1 MVWDLLTWDLAAA
14 NLVIFLSAVL
24 QAATGVG
31 FAMVSVPLL
40 ALISLA
46 WVPAPML
53 ICNITLSLVLMSRGR
68 HALQR
73 AEGPP
78 LAAGLTAGTIA
89 GAGILTLVDPRWLG
103 VLIGGII
110 VAAVAA
116 SLATPPIRITRP
128 RLLTGAFLGGATGVI
143 AAMHGPPLILLYQ
156 REAPEKV
163 RATMA
168 GVFLFGSLLA
178 LGSLWTAGFLGMAEF
193 WRGLALL
200 PGVWAGYHVGRAL
213 GGRLSPGAVRYA
225 MLAVS
230 GTAGAAL
237 LVKSLAA

>member
-1 MVWDLLTWDLAAA
+1 MILELVAA
-14 NLVIFLSAVL
+14 NLVIFLAATL
-24 QAATGVG
+24 QATTGVG
-31 FAMVSVPLL
+31 FAMVAVPLL

-53 ICNITLSLVLMSRGR
+53 ICNLALSATIMRRSRAALVP
-68 HALQR
+68 

-78 LAAGLTAGTIA
+78 LVAGLVLGTLA
-89 GAGILTLVDPRWLG
+89 GAGLLAVFPREG
-103 VLIGGII
+103 MGALIGAII
-110 VAAVAA
+110 LAAVLA
-116 SLATPPIRITRP
+116 SLAVPPLRITGG
-128 RLLTGAFLGGATGVI
+128 RLFTGALLGGGTGVI

-168 GVFLFGSLLA
+168 GVFLFGCVLA
-178 LGSLWTAGFLGMAEF
+178 LGSLWMTGLLGSGDL

-200 PGVWAGYHVGRAL
+200 PGVGFGFLAGRTLA
-213 GGRLSPGAVRYA
+213 GRLSGPAVRWA

-230 GTAGAAL
+230 GVAGAAL
-237 LVKSLAA
+237 LARSL